1 MNKYISKIKCLVDFN
16 NQKRTFFVLLFLNL
30 VNSLIEILSLSSIL
44 PLFYFINYEEKI
56 SSFYINNKLPF
67 YIFIQS
73 STNILLLIFIL
84 LIIFVYF
91 IKFIFVLYFNKF
103 NFNFI
108 KNIQFSITDKI
119 YNNYMNKDLL
129 YFTKVNS
136 SDIIKNILYE
146 PQIFSVNHLLPLV
159 QLITENFVII
169 FLFISLLLINPFY
182 TIFNLILVSISSL
195 FIIKFSKSK
204 IDYFGK
210 LRVNNEG
217 KRLKNLQESLNG
229 LKEIRINQSQNFF
242 KNIFSKL
249 NLDVLNASEGLSF
262 NQIIPRQ
269 FLELIIIISLCLGV
283 LSMKYFNYTNAT
295 IISVLTLFG
304 ISTFRIL
311 PSINRVI
318 NFYQSIKFSMPS
330 LEILFN
336 CINDSKNNIQD
347 NSGLSMPDHINNFS
361 ILNGSFSYDKK
372 IIFSN
377 LNLSIKKGEFIGIL
391 GSSGSGKTTLIN
403 IVLGLFNLSKG
414 RFTINDIYYDDISN
428 IGKLVGYVPQK
439 AFVFDDSIKNNIA
452 FAVKNDEINEDL
464 VWEVLDKVQLGNT
477 IRNLPSGINSRISE
491 SGMNFSGGQIQ
502 RISIAR
508 ALYKKPQILIFDEAT
523 ASLDDLTE
531 NKIIETIL
539 QLKNESIII
548 FITHNTDL
556 ITNFDRVF
564 EVKNSNLFEK

>member
-1 MNKYISKIKCLVDFN
+1 MNKYISKIRCLVDYN
-16 NQKRTFFVLLFLNL
+16 NQKKSFFVLLFLNL

-44 PLFYFINYEEKI
+44 PLFYFISYQEKI
-56 SSFYINNKLPF
+56 TNFYIEKKLPF
-67 YIFIQS
+67 YNLIQS
-73 STNILLLIFIL
+73 STSILLLIFVV
-84 LIIFVYF
+84 LIILIYF
-91 IKFIFVLYFNKF
+91 IKFLFVLYFNKF
-103 NFNFI
+103 NFSFI

-129 YFTKVNS
+129 YFSKVNS
-136 SDIIKNILYE
+136 SEIIKNILYE
-146 PQIFSVNHLLPLV
+146 PQIFSVNHLLPLI

-169 FLFISLLLINPFY
+169 FLFISLLVINPFY
-182 TIFNLILVSISSL
+182 TIFNLFLVSISSL

-229 LKEIRINQSQNFF
+229 IKEIRINQSQNFF

-249 NLDVLNASEGLSF
+249 NLDVLNASEGLSY

-269 FLELIIIISLCLGV
+269 FLELIIIMSICLGV
-283 LSMKYFNYTNAT
+283 LFMKYFNYSNAT

-330 LEILFN
+330 LNILYN
-336 CINDSKNNIQD
+336 CINDSNNNVQH
-347 NSGLSMPDHINNFS
+347 NLGLSIPDQISNFS
-361 ILNGSFSYDKK
+361 ILNGSFSYDNKV
-372 IIFSN
+372 IFNN
-377 LNLSIKKGEFIGIL
+377 LNFSIKKGEFVGII
-391 GSSGSGKTTLIN
+391 GSSGSGKTTFIN
-403 IVLGLFNLSKG
+403 IVLGLINLSKG
-414 RFTINDIYYDDISN
+414 AFKINDVYYNDISN

-439 AFVFDDSIKNNIA
+439 AFVLDDSIKNNIA
-452 FAVKNDEINEDL
+452 FAAKNDEINEKL
-464 VWEVLDKVQLGNT
+464 VWEVLEKVQLDNT
-477 IRNLPSGINSRISE
+477 IKNLPNGINSRISE
-491 SGMNFSGGQIQ
+491 SGTNFSGGQIQ

-539 QLKNESIII
+539 QLKNDSIII
-548 FITHNTDL
+548 FVTHNTDL
-556 ITNFDRVF
+556 LVNFDRIF
-564 EVKNSNLFEK
+564 EVKNSNLLEK